1 METKNYQGKT
11 KQNHDAAEFMAFA
24 GVVGL
29 ALSFLM
35 YFIFIM
41 LLTSCQAPE
50 KIEPVSVEKITKSYT
65 IHVQP
70 NGITNY
76 PKYLP
81 NLK

>member
-1 METKNYQGKT
+1 
-11 KQNHDAAEFMAFA
+11 
-24 GVVGL
+24 L

-50 KIEPVSVEKITKSYT
+50 KVEPVSVEKLTKSYT

-70 NGITNY
+70 SGITNY